1 MDELFD
7 LEEELVLFFANY
19 VDSFHNIGLIYH
31 HSFFEKLSKTG
42 FDVSGHNSLDIWEA
56 VKSLKLKG
64 YVDKDVDHKTYEKI
78 IFDEIE
84 SYVISNAKNL
94 VWSEFEEDVY
104 NKYKSLNEK

>member
-1 MDELFD
+1 MNIIF
-7 LEEELVLFFANY
+7 NI
-19 VDSFHNIGLIYH
+19 DSKKEILLGCTKIEIPEAPVGNIVFYNDSNKI
-31 HSFFEKLSKTG
+31 SFQLYRM
-42 FDVSGHNSLDIWEA
+42 
-56 VKSLKLKG
+56 KG
-64 YVDKDVDHKTYEKI
+64 YMDKDVDHKTYEKI